1 MNIDDTI
8 QSMRTEYMDHRTQ
21 LHPGWVPFQ
30 VILPLRPKRDRRSVI
45 RPREG
50 LLKLCPRCGDLF
62 EFRELH
68 PAFAVRLDEPLWLC
82 VNQRCGWLERVRA
95 EQRVPASRSSSRPAA
110 ATSANAR
117 GSHHGEGRG
126 CVTPADDR
134 DVLAFQR
141 DSRAGKLF
149 EFISEARREV
159 TERRK

>member
-95 EQRVPASRSSSRPAA
+95 EQRVLAPPSSWPVVRA
-110 ATSANAR
+110 ANAR
-117 GSHHGEGRG
+117 WPG
-126 CVTPADDR
+126 P
-134 DVLAFQR
+134 
-141 DSRAGKLF
+141 
-149 EFISEARREV
+149 
-159 TERRK
+159 